1 MDRWQHFISELKRR
15 RVLHS
20 LMIWG
25 IVAFA
30 VLQVYEPV
38 MHGLHLPEWTLS
50 FVVVL
55 LGFGFPVTAALSWLF
70 DIKWSGIGRARQ
82 DVADG
87 DGFPVSPR
95 LHGVRLV
102 ALLLGLG
109 LAAATPGLVYFFVWP
124 GAGRHAARD
133 SAASS
138 SASAGLSIA
147 VLPLADMS
155 PQRDQGYLADGV
167 AEEIQNALGQVEGLH
182 VTGRTFSLSFNG
194 TTNDLRSIGQTLK
207 VDAVISGS
215 VRKEGDQVRISVA
228 MANVADGYLAWSRT
242 FDRDAP
248 KVLAVEEEIAAA
260 VVEVV
265 GTQLLR
271 GRVSQPERK
280 PSHKIVRQ
288 PLAGHK

>member
-1 MDRWQHFISELKRR
+1 MVRTQHFLSELKRR

-20 LMIWG
+20 LVIWG

-38 MHGLHLPEWTLS
+38 MHGLQLPEWTLS

-70 DIKWSGIGRARQ
+70 DIKWSGFETARQ
-82 DVADG
+82 DLANG
-87 DGFPVSPR
+87 DGVPTSPR
-95 LHGVRLV
+95 FHGVRLF

-109 LAAATPGLVYFFVWP
+109 FAAATPGLVYFFLWP
-124 GAGRHAARD
+124 GAGRQAAKD

-138 SASAGLSIA
+138 SAPDGLSIA
-147 VLPLADMS
+147 VLPLTDMS
-155 PQRDQGYLADGV
+155 PQKDQGYLADGV

-182 VTGRTFSLSFNG
+182 VTRRISSFSFNG
-194 TTNDLRSIGQTLK
+194 TTDDLRSLGQTLK

-215 VRKEGDQVRISVA
+215 VRKESDLVRISVA
-228 MANVADGYLAWSRT
+228 MANVANGYQVWSRT

-248 KVLAVEEEIAAA
+248 QVLAVEEEIAAA
-260 VVEVV
+260 VVEAVE
-265 GTQLLR
+265 TQLLR
-271 GRVSQPERK
+271 GGVSPPERK
-280 PSHKIVRQ
+280 SSHRTVRQ
-288 PLAGHK
+288 ASARTK

>member
-1 MDRWQHFISELKRR
+1 MQRRLQFISELKRR

-20 LMIWG
+20 LVIWG

-55 LGFGFPVTAALSWLF
+55 LGFGFPVTATLSWLF
-70 DIKWSGIGRARQ
+70 DIKWSGIEKARQ

-87 DGFPVSPR
+87 DGFPTSPHLR
-95 LHGVRLV
+95 GVRLV
-102 ALLLGLG
+102 ALLLGIG

-124 GAGRHAARD
+124 GAGRHASKE

-138 SASAGLSIA
+138 SASAGIRIA
-147 VLPLADMS
+147 VLPFADMS
-155 PQRDQGYLADGV
+155 PKKDQGYLADGV

-182 VTGRTFSLSFNG
+182 VAGRASSSSFNG
-194 TTNDLRSIGQTLK
+194 TADDLRTIRQTLT

-215 VRKEGDQVRISVA
+215 VRKEGDQVRISAA
-228 MANVADGYLAWSRT
+228 MVNVADGYQVWSRT

-260 VVEVV
+260 VVEAVE
-265 GTQLLR
+265 TQMLR

-280 PSHKIVRQ
+280 SSPKIVRHASAQ
-288 PLAGHK
+288 PK